1 MRSITK
7 SLGLASSRVGFL
19 ISHKDSM
26 KPFKALQTPYP
37 LSLFAGKC
45 LKFFIENKNLINSYN
60 FKVIKGREYF
70 CNELR
75 KKNYLVNNGKVIDFN
90 FFSSNSDLKKI

>member
-1 MRSITK
+1 MSLITDISKLVFLKLIKKHKNIFIMRSITK

-19 ISHKDSM
+19 VSHEDSM

-45 LKFFIENKNLINSYN
+45 LKFFIENKNLINS
-60 FKVIKGREYF
+60 
-70 CNELR
+70 
-75 KKNYLVNNGKVIDFN
+75 
-90 FFSSNSDLKKI
+90 